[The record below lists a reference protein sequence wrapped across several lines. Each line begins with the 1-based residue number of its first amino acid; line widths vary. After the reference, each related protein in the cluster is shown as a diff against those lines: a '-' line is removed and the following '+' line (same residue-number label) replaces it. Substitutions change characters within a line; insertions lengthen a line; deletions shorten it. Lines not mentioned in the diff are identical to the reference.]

1 MGSKARETARPD
13 LNFEIELWE
22 QGLQQVAGMD
32 EAGRGALAG
41 PVAVGVVCL
50 PPDPRLADHLHGVRD
65 SKQLTPQE
73 RAHWADLIKAHA
85 LTWAVGFASN
95 DEIDRLG
102 IVSAVQLAALRAL
115 NALSCEPQHLLIDYF
130 QLPQCSLPQTALIKG
145 DQRCLSIAAAS
156 ILAKTE
162 RDRWMDEIDTLYPQY
177 EFAAHKGYATAI
189 HLERIRRW
197 GACPIHRRSFAPL
210 CSLTPATEGQ

>member
-1 MGSKARETARPD
+1 MKSKARETARPD

-22 QGLQQVAGMD
+22 QGLRQVAGMD

-50 PPDPRLADHLHGVRD
+50 PPDPRVAVHLHGVRD

-102 IVSAVQLAALRAL
+102 IVPAVRLAALRAL

-162 RDRWMDEIDTLYPQY
+162 RDRWMTEIAATYPQY
-177 EFAAHKGYATAI
+177 GFAAHKGYATAI

-210 CSLTPATEGQ
+210 CSLTPATESQ

>member
-1 MGSKARETARPD
+1 MKSRGIKSARPD
-13 LNFEIELWE
+13 LQLEVELWQ
-22 QGLQQVAGMD
+22 QGLQQVVGMD

-50 PPDPRLADHLHGVRD
+50 PPDPLLGVHLHGVRD
-65 SKQLTPQE
+65 SKQLSPQE
-73 RAHWADLIKAHA
+73 RAYWADLIKAHA
-85 LTWAVGFASN
+85 ITWAVGFASN
-95 DEIDRLG
+95 QEIDQFG
-102 IVSAVQLAALRAL
+102 IGPAVQLAALRAL
-115 NALSCEPQHLLIDYF
+115 NDLSCEPQHLLIDYF
-130 QLPQCSLPQTALIKG
+130 RLPQCPLPQTALIKG

-162 RDRWMDEIDTLYPQY
+162 RDRWMAEIDAIYPQY
-177 EFAAHKGYATAI
+177 EFAAHKGYATAV

-210 CSLTPATEGQ
+210 GRLASPAVGP